1 MMRAKCLAAGCLLA
15 ALPSLVN
22 AAPDY
27 DPALEEAAIKLAV
40 SKLGSLRGGFSGDNR
55 IKFYRPAKSA
65 PDNDAAHKDGWKDGL
80 APATDMPRMT
90 IGKP

>member
-1 MMRAKCLAAGCLLA
+1 MMRAKCLAAGCLFA
-15 ALPSLVN
+15 ALPSLAG

-40 SKLGSLRGGFSGDNR
+40 SKLGQLRGGFSGDKR
-55 IKFYRPAKSA
+55 IKFYRPAKAA
-65 PDNDAAHKDGWKDGL
+65 PENDKADKDGWKDGL